1 MRVNKFF
8 LLLIFF
14 SGCIQVKNPEFRRL
28 EHFRLKNM
36 GLTQVTISFAVTYYN
51 PNNFEVS
58 IKDAWADV
66 YIDSVYVGK
75 FVQDSMISVARN
87 AEFSIP
93 LSGAIALEEALKF
106 DFKNLKQREILFR
119 ADGNVKIGKAGIY
132 INKPFHYQGRHRLED
147 VQFF

>member
-1 MRVNKFF
+1 
-8 LLLIFF
+8 
-14 SGCIQVKNPEFRRL
+14 
-28 EHFRLKNM
+28 M
-36 GLTQVTISFAVTYYN
+36 GLTQLTISFAVTYYN

-106 DFKNLKQREILFR
+106 DFKNLRQREILFR

-132 INKPFHYQGRHRLED
+132 INKTRWRS
-147 VQFF
+147 